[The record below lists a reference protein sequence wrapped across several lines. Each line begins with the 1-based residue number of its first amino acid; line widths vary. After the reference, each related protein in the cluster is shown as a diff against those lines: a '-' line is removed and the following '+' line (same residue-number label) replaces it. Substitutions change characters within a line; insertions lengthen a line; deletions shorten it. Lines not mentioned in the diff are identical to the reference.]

1 MGTYVVLEP
10 RNASA
15 EVSGSSTLV
24 EVSSGSIIIDNS
36 GASSIAHH
44 DYEVADW
51 TNNGDGTYSVSYL
64 RTSHGK
70 GLVTLYQVQRRS
82 SGRWIAATE
91 EFDAGQDV
99 TTGDITVKVNGAGSR
114 CAIRIVVL

>member
-1 MGTYVVLEP
+1 MGTYIVLEP
-10 RNASA
+10 RNAAA
-15 EVSGSSTLV
+15 EVSGSTTTV
-24 EVSSGSIIIDNS
+24 EVSSGSIVIDNS
-36 GASSIAHH
+36 GASSIAHR

-51 TNNGDGTYSVSYL
+51 TSNGDGTYTITYL

-70 GLVTLYQVQRRS
+70 GLVTLYQVQRNS
-82 SGRWIAATE
+82 SGRWVSATE
-91 EFDAGQDV
+91 EFDVGQNA